1 MNQPP
6 EVRLEGWGRHPVVRG
21 RLVAP
26 PTPEVAAALVRASA
40 APLAPRGAG
49 RAYGDA
55 ALPLPQGLALSTR
68 RLDRFVAVDEA
79 APALTAEAGV
89 LLHDIETALLPR
101 GLFPPVVPGTRFVT
115 LGGMI
120 AADVHGKNH
129 HAPGGGSLSAHLDW
143 VEIADGAG
151 RLRRLAPADPGFAE
165 TCGGMGLTGLILRA
179 RLRLRRVETGWL
191 RQETVP
197 AATLDAAMDALD
209 ASRGW
214 THTSAWID
222 CLASGPRLGRALVYR
237 AEDASLADLAPR
249 QREDRWALKPAARRV
264 GPPPDLF
271 PGAALNR
278 LSVRAF
284 NALHLRAG
292 LRAARRGPAL
302 VDWPACFHP
311 LDAILGWNRIYGRR
325 GFVQFQCAL
334 PRATARAG
342 LRALLTATSEAG
354 QGSFLAVLKALGPA
368 RPEPTTLSF
377 PLDGWTLA
385 LDFPAAPRALA
396 LVDRLHSIARGHGGR
411 LYLAKDARLSAQDF
425 AATEPRAPA
434 FRAAPAR
441 DAAFATLQSQR
452 LSL

>member
-1 MNQPP
+1 MTAPSLP
-6 EVRLEGWGRHPVVRG
+6 AARLEGWGRHPVVHGALGVPR
-21 RLVAP
+21 
-26 PTPEVAAALVRASA
+26 TPEDALALLCAAPG
-40 APLAPRGAG
+40 PLAPRGAG

-55 ALPLPQGLALSTR
+55 ALPLPQGLALSTL
-68 RLDRFVAVDEA
+68 RLDRMVAVDEA

-89 LLHDIETALLPR
+89 LLHDIQTAMLPR
-101 GLFPPVVPGTRFVT
+101 GLFPAVVPGTRFVT

-129 HAPGGGSLSAHLDW
+129 HAPGGGCFSDHLDW
-143 VEIADGAG
+143 VEVVDGAG
-151 RLRRLAPADPGFAE
+151 RLRRLAPGDPGFAE

-191 RQETVP
+191 RQQTVP
-197 AATLDAAMDALD
+197 APSLDAAMDALE
-209 ASRGW
+209 ASHGW

-222 CLASGPRLGRALVYR
+222 CLASGAALGRGLVHR
-237 AEDASLADLAPR
+237 ARDAPLSDLGPR
-249 QREDRWALKPAARRV
+249 QRADRWALAPAARRI

-271 PGAALNR
+271 PGFALNR

-284 NALHLRAG
+284 NALHRAAG

-302 VDWPACFHP
+302 VDWAACFHP

-334 PRATARAG
+334 PPETARAG
-342 LRALLTATSEAG
+342 LEALLQATSASG
-354 QGSFLAVLKALGPA
+354 QGSFLAVLKALGEGRPDPA
-368 RPEPTTLSF
+368 ALSF
-377 PLDGWTLA
+377 PRRGWTLA
-385 LDFPAAPRALA
+385 LDFPATPRAFA
-396 LVDRLHSIARGHGGR
+396 LMDRLHAIARDQGGR
-411 LYLAKDARLSAQDF
+411 MYLAKDARLSAADF

-434 FRAAPAR
+434 FRAAR
-441 DAAFATLQSQR
+441 DPAFATAQSQR